1 MEIAKP
7 TKEGR
12 IKDMSM
18 DDFSLHSMDLR
29 EVRHDTKVGLW
40 KSTNDVIEGQLES
53 LKLSKIIMKVEIH
66 EPNGFIRQLV
76 IPLVSI

>member
-12 IKDMSM
+12 IKDMST
-18 DDFSLHSMDLR
+18 DDFALHSMDLG

-40 KSTNDVIEGQLES
+40 KSKNEVIE
-53 LKLSKIIMKVEIH
+53 
-66 EPNGFIRQLV
+66 
-76 IPLVSI
+76 